1 MNMNKTRKIIFYL
14 LVITLFLLVSAFFEH
29 HTVFSLVPEDMAFK
43 KIDGAAYTET
53 ASFDG
58 LVRKDGKLY
67 NGYSLTP
74 ELLQLKDCPT

>member
-1 MNMNKTRKIIFYL
+1 MNKTRKIIVYL
-14 LVITLFLLVSAFFEH
+14 LVATLFLLLAAFFER
-29 HTVFSLVPEDMAFK
+29 HTVLTLVPGDTAFK
-43 KIDGAAYTET
+43 KIDGTAYTET

-67 NGYSLTP
+67 DVYSLTP